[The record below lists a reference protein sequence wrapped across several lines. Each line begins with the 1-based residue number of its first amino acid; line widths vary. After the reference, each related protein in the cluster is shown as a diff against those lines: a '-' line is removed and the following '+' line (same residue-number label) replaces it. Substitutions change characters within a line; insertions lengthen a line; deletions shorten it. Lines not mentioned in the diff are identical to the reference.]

1 VLVAR
6 TAKAPP
12 TFEFLL
18 ARQPFLAWQVGLVG
32 VTGRRIPKARSWGTY
47 GGGNFQ
53 FAPNVFV
60 TYTCK
65 LDDMKLMGYVDEK
78 PYFVENSKNE
88 LSKARTVQ
96 VTAVDQ
102 TLEVQSFK
110 VTPLTKP

>member
-1 VLVAR
+1 M
-6 TAKAPP
+6 
-12 TFEFLL
+12 L
-18 ARQPFLAWQVGLVG
+18 ARQPFLVWQVGLLA
-32 VTGRRIPKARSWGTY
+32 VTGHASPGAAAGEHY
-47 GGGNFQ
+47 GGNNFQ
-53 FAPNVFV
+53 FAPNNFV

-65 LDDMKLMGYVDEK
+65 LDDLKLMGYVDGK
-78 PYFVENSKNE
+78 PYFVDSVSKND